1 VVLTPH
7 SGEFE
12 RLFAGR
18 LETDPAYAA
27 LPARLRASKLEA
39 ARAAARLSG
48 AILVCKGIDTVIA
61 APDGRAA
68 INANAGPELATAGS
82 GDVLAGIIGAHLAQG
97 VPGFEAA
104 AAGVWLHAH
113 CGGLYGPGLT
123 ADRLVQQVKPLQAR
137 A

>member
-1 VVLTPH
+1 MGAVDGFVAETANEWEWALL
-7 SGEFE
+7 
-12 RLFAGR
+12 RLVRKAGCR
-18 LETDPAYAA
+18 
-27 LPARLRASKLEA
+27 
-39 ARAAARLSG
+39 ARLSG
-48 AILVCKGIDTVIA
+48 AILVLKGVDTVIA

-97 VPGFEAA
+97 MPGFEGA

-113 CGGLYGPGLT
+113 CGGVCGGVCGAGLT
-123 ADRLVQQVKPLQAR
+123 ADRLVEQMKPLAAFRRDVR